1 MENEITQLISPEII
15 AVVVGGV
22 LVAAAAV
29 AKLTKTKKDDEAIE
43 AVRKKIPIISSV
55 LAKIAGALLMFR
67 KKK

>member
-15 AVVVGGV
+15 AVVVGGL

-55 LAKIAGALLMFR
+55 LAKIAGALLVFR